1 MMLHGSPERDAAIIR
16 RFHEGALLRE
26 IAAEFGLTVGALSQW
41 LCHRGLRRHERPL
54 RRVSDEDVRR
64 AAALRRDGKS
74 YRQIAEALGCST
86 TRVGTLLYHG
96 RAAGLCWKHA
106 KGQRKQHGIIEG
118 AAVTPTEPVF
128 PPEDDFELEPKERA
142 RLEEVRRARWEAWNR
157 RYGAEAELTDDADD
171 EDDLFLDD

>member
-1 MMLHGSPERDAAIIR
+1 MMLHGRPERDAAIIR
-16 RFHEGALLRE
+16 RFKEGALLRE
-26 IAAEFGLTVGALSQW
+26 IAEEFGLSVGALSQW

-142 RLEEVRRARWEAWNR
+142 RLEEVRRARWQAWYER
-157 RYGAEAELTDDADD
+157 FGAEDGRRDE
-171 EDDLFLDD
+171 EDD